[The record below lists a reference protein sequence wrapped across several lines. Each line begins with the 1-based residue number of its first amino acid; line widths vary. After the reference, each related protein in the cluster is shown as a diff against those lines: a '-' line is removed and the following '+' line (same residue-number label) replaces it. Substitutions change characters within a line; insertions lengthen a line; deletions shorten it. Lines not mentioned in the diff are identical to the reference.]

1 MVTKLNYA
9 SKYDKALRYIFGK
22 TLICRNLEVA
32 TNLAK
37 TSGLDCVTLEGDQV
51 CLLSSIIIITCSVMW
66 RSFTVTVSDLVV
78 TSLKYICV
86 CGCFTAG
93 RRLCFVK

>member
-51 CLLSSIIIITCSVMW
+51 CSVTW
-66 RSFTVTVSDLVV
+66 SNVSFIVTDIF
-78 TSLKYICV
+78 K
-86 CGCFTAG
+86 
-93 RRLCFVK
+93 

>member
-51 CLLSSIIIITCSVMW
+51 CPSSSSPPQSPPPLHI
-66 RSFTVTVSDLVV
+66 L
-78 TSLKYICV
+78 
-86 CGCFTAG
+86 
-93 RRLCFVK
+93 

>member
-9 SKYDKALRYIFGK
+9 TKYDKALRYIFGK

-51 CLLSSIIIITCSVMW
+51 CVSPLSSPPPPLPPQVPI
-66 RSFTVTVSDLVV
+66 L
-78 TSLKYICV
+78 
-86 CGCFTAG
+86 
-93 RRLCFVK
+93 

>member
-9 SKYDKALRYIFGK
+9 TKYDKALRYIFGK

-51 CLLSSIIIITCSVMW
+51 CPSSSSSPPPPLPHI
-66 RSFTVTVSDLVV
+66 L
-78 TSLKYICV
+78 
-86 CGCFTAG
+86 
-93 RRLCFVK
+93 